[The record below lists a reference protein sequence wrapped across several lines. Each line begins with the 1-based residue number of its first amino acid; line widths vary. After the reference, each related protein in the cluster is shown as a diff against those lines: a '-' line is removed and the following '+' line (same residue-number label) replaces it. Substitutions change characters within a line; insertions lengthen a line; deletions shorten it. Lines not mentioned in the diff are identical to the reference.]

1 MKTFQ
6 QFQQDL
12 QEAIPLAIPAA
23 SLALPMIGGAVKLA
37 QGYLQAR
44 RQGEGRRSVPV
55 DYGQGGETT
64 PRTPNVQRPSAKTTA
79 ARTQAQVAADDRREA
94 AKERARAKAEQQID
108 DLIGSDEERKAAAQA
123 RAAQPQIQQQLRR
136 QATAR
141 RMFQAGYKLGL
152 PEQLTPGQQ
161 RLPQAPDQVIVAPV
175 SPGEKLRKLQQN
187 VKYYGGYPPKGPV

>member
-1 MKTFQ
+1 
-6 QFQQDL
+6 
-12 QEAIPLAIPAA
+12 
-23 SLALPMIGGAVKLA
+23 MIGGAVKLA

-44 RQGEGRRSVPV
+44 KQGEGRRSQPV

-64 PRTPNVQRPSAKTTA
+64 PRTANVQRPSAKTTA
-79 ARTQAQVAADDRREA
+79 ARTQAQVAADDRRAA
-94 AKERARAKAEQQID
+94 AKERAEAKAKQKID
-108 DLIGSDEERKAAAQA
+108 NLIGSDEERRAAAQA

-136 QATAR
+136 QATVK
-141 RMFQAGYKLGL
+141 RMSQAADKLGL

>member
-12 QEAIPLAIPAA
+12 QEAIPLALPAA
-23 SLALPMIGGAVKLA
+23 GLALPMIGGAVKLA

-44 RQGEGRRSVPV
+44 KQGEGRRSQPV

-64 PRTPNVQRPSAKTTA
+64 PRTANVQRPSAKTTA
-79 ARTQAQVAADDRREA
+79 ARTQAQVAADDRRAA
-94 AKERARAKAEQQID
+94 AKERAEAKAKQKID
-108 DLIGSDEERKAAAQA
+108 NLIGSDEERRAAAQA

-136 QATAR
+136 QATVK
-141 RMFQAGYKLGL
+141 RMAQAADKLGL